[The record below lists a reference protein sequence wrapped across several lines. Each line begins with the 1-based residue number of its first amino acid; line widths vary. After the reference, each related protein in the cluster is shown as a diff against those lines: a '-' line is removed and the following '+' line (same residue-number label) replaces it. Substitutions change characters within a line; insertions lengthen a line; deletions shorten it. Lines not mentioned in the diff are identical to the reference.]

1 MADSFLFFSLV
12 IRLRLK
18 GVACQERIV
27 LRNEAR
33 TVSLVGGGAEVF
45 FGRRKRK
52 AQAMGEFTDEE
63 IL

>member
-1 MADSFLFFSLV
+1 
-12 IRLRLK
+12 
-18 GVACQERIV
+18 V